1 MADVLI
7 HVQHLL
13 GTGHLARA
21 ATLARALGAAGI
33 DTIVASGGMP
43 APHLDGGFELVQ
55 LAPARVRDAA
65 FDAILDA
72 EGRLVDDAWRKARR
86 ARLLDLLGRTAP
98 RVVVTELY
106 PFGRR
111 AFAFE
116 LDPLIERA
124 RAAGAAIAS
133 SVRDI
138 LVTKQK
144 PGRAEAMR
152 DTALSAYDMVLVHG
166 DARLVPF
173 ARSFPCADEIAHL
186 VRHTGYLVEPAPPDD
201 GSVEGRGEVL
211 VSAGGGP
218 VGRAL
223 FDAAMGARRLGLL
236 ADRRW
241 RFLVTPGAWQPG
253 DLPSGVIVEPPR
265 PDFRRMLARAA
276 LSISFAGYNTAL
288 EAVMAGVPAVLV
300 PFVEGGETE
309 QADRAAAFA
318 DAGLAATVPPG
329 GLAPDTL
336 AQAARRALAAGP
348 PARRPDTEG
357 AVRSV
362 ALIRGLM
369 EGRP

>member
-21 ATLARALGAAGI
+21 TTLARALGAAGI
-33 DTIVASGGMP
+33 YTVVASGGVP
-43 APHLDGGFELVQ
+43 TRIAGDGFELVQ
-55 LAPARVRDAA
+55 LAPARARDAA

-72 EGRLVDDAWRKARR
+72 DGRVIDEAWRTRR
-86 ARLLDLLGRTAP
+86 RVELLDLLARTAP

-116 LDPLIERA
+116 LDPLIARA
-124 RAAGAAIAS
+124 RAAGAAIIS

-138 LVTKQK
+138 LVTKRK

-152 DTALSAYDMVLVHG
+152 DTALAAYDRVLVHG
-166 DARLVPF
+166 DAGLVPF
-173 ARSFPCADEIAHL
+173 ARTFPCADEIAHL
-186 VRHTGYLVEPAPPDD
+186 VRHTGYLVEPPPADD
-201 GSVEGRGEVL
+201 GGTEGRGEVL

-223 FDAAMGARRLGLL
+223 FEAALSARRAGLL

-241 RFLVTPGAWQPG
+241 RFLAAPGTWRPD
-253 DLPSGVIVEPPR
+253 DLPSGVIVEAPR
-265 PDFRRMLARAA
+265 ADFRRMLGRAA

-300 PFVEGGETE
+300 PFVDGGETE

-318 DAGLAATVPPG
+318 EAGLAATIPPG
-329 GLAPDTL
+329 APTPGAL
-336 AQAARRALAAGP
+336 VEAARRALAAGP
-348 PARRPDTEG
+348 PARLPDTDG
-357 AVRSV
+357 AARSV
-362 ALIRGLM
+362 ALVRALM
-369 EGRP
+369 EKRP